1 VRAVSVC
8 VAVRRIA
15 AMAVVAVAVREKR
28 LVFLSV
34 PKMVNL
40 FCIVRLRT
48 LLLYVTKKK
57 KKKKKKKKEKIFL
70 VELKK
75 HTMQQKKALGL
86 LIRTGRRNRMHCN
99 SHDPKTSDKRPNVRQ
114 LLHNVLAA
122 GAAEETRHLS
132 KTNNKFSISI

>member
-1 VRAVSVC
+1 
-8 VAVRRIA
+8 VRRRAPHRRHGRGRRGRARKALGISLGPKNGQFVLHSPIA
-15 AMAVVAVAVREKR
+15 HVAPLCYE
-28 LVFLSV
+28 
-34 PKMVNL
+34 
-40 FCIVRLRT
+40 
-48 LLLYVTKKK
+48 KK